1 MSKAVFTFFGDKKC
15 QCGCGLPLDGQKT
28 VLDTATGKYKYMLE
42 LCWRSIERFKKEKVA

>member
-28 VLDTATGKYKYMLE
+28 VLDTSTGKYRYMLVV
-42 LCWRSIERFKKEKVA
+42 CWRSIKRFKKEEVA